1 MILNKNKVKK
11 IFFSSLF
18 VFLIACQQNTSNNI
32 LYSSKFDDI
41 KYFGE
46 DSFLLEGTDIADSLK
61 ENKYD
66 RLPASYKEFVR
77 EPVWNLSKNSA
88 GLSIRFLSN
97 SSVIT
102 AKWELLNNLSMDHM
116 PDTGIKGI
124 DLYFK
129 NNDKWQYINTGR
141 PAGFKNEYK
150 LVDNMSNEVREYKIF
165 LPLYDGLK
173 KIEIGIDNSS
183 FIRKPEINEKKPII
197 FYGTS
202 ITQGACASRPG
213 MAHTNI
219 ISRKLDRNVVNF
231 GFDGNGRMEQSISEL
246 ISESNPAFYVIEC
259 MPNMYPP
266 NLVTSNTIPLV
277 DSIRNKNPDTTII
290 LVDLFTSPI
299 TVLDD
304 NMNKLSKEMNNSLRT
319 EYEKMIDNGYDNII
333 YLESRDALGSDFEG
347 TVDAIHFTDLGF
359 TRYSNFLIEKFK
371 EYNLLKN

>member
-1 MILNKNKVKK
+1 MKR
-11 IFFSSLF
+11 IFFCSLF

-66 RLPASYKEFVR
+66 RLPASYKGFVR

-102 AKWELLNNLSMDHM
+102 AKWELLNNFSMNHM
-116 PDTGIKGI
+116 PDTGTKGI

-129 NNDKWQYINTGR
+129 NNDKWQYINTGI
-141 PAGFKNEYK
+141 PTGFNNEYR
-150 LVDNMSNEVREYKIF
+150 LIDNMDNELREYKIF
-165 LPLYDGLK
+165 LPLYDGIK
-173 KIEIGIDNSS
+173 NIEIGVDNSS
-183 FIRKPEINEKKPII
+183 FIQKPKKSERKPII

-219 ISRKLDRNVVNF
+219 ISRMLDRNVINF
-231 GFDGNGRMEQSISEL
+231 GFSGNGRMEYPISKL
-246 ISESNPAFYVIEC
+246 ISESEPAFYVIEC

-266 NLVTSNTIPLV
+266 DLVSSNTIPLV
-277 DSIRNKNPDTTII
+277 DVIRSKNPNTPIV

-299 TVLDD
+299 NTLDK
-304 NMNKLSKEMNNSLRT
+304 NAVKGTNEMNNALKN
-319 EYEKMIDNGYDNII
+319 EYKKMIDKGYQNII
-333 YLESRDALGSDFEG
+333 YIESSNALGNDFEG
-347 TVDAIHFTDLGF
+347 TVDAVHFTDLGF
-359 TRYSNFLIEKFK
+359 LRYSAFLIQKFK
-371 EYNLLKN
+371 EYNLIND

>member
-1 MILNKNKVKK
+1 MKR
-11 IFFSSLF
+11 IFFCSLF

-41 KYFGE
+41 MYFGE

-66 RLPASYKEFVR
+66 RLPASYKGFVR

-102 AKWELLNNLSMDHM
+102 AKWELLNNFSMNHM

-129 NNDKWQYINTGR
+129 NNDKWQYINTGI
-141 PAGFKNEYK
+141 PTGFNNEYR
-150 LVDNMSNEVREYKIF
+150 LIDNMDNELREYKIF

-173 KIEIGIDNSS
+173 KIEIGVDNSS
-183 FIRKPEINEKKPII
+183 FIQKPKKSERKPII

-219 ISRKLDRNVVNF
+219 ISRKLDRNVINF
-231 GFDGNGRMEQSISEL
+231 GFSGNGRMEFPISKL
-246 ISESNPAFYVIEC
+246 ISESEPAFYVIEC

-266 NLVTSNTIPLV
+266 DLVSTNTIPLV
-277 DSIRNKNPDTTII
+277 DVIRSKNPNTPIV

-299 TVLDD
+299 NTLDK
-304 NMNKLSKEMNNSLRT
+304 NAVKGTNEMNYALKN
-319 EYEKMIDNGYDNII
+319 EYKKMIDKGYQNII
-333 YLESRDALGSDFEG
+333 YIESSNALGNDFEG
-347 TVDAIHFTDLGF
+347 TVDAVHFTDLGF
-359 TRYSNFLIEKFK
+359 LRYSAFLIQKFK
-371 EYNLLKN
+371 EYNLIND

>member
-1 MILNKNKVKK
+1 MILNKNLVKR
-11 IFFSSLF
+11 IFFCSLF

-46 DSFLLEGTDIADSLK
+46 DSFLLEGTDVADSLK

-66 RLPASYKEFVR
+66 RLPASYKGFVR

-102 AKWELLNNLSMDHM
+102 AKWELLNNFSMNHM

-129 NNDKWQYINTGR
+129 NNDKWQYINTGV
-141 PAGFKNEYK
+141 PTGFNNEYR
-150 LVDNMSNEVREYKIF
+150 LIDNMDKELREYKIF
-165 LPLYDGLK
+165 LPLYDGIK
-173 KIEIGIDNSS
+173 NIEIGVDNSS
-183 FIRKPEINEKKPII
+183 FIQKPKKSERKPII

-219 ISRKLDRNVVNF
+219 ISRNLDRNVINF
-231 GFDGNGRMEQSISEL
+231 GFSGNGRMEYPISKL
-246 ISESNPAFYVIEC
+246 ISESEPAFYVIEC

-266 NLVTSNTIPLV
+266 DLVSSNTIPLV
-277 DSIRNKNPDTTII
+277 DVIRSKNPNTPIV

-299 TVLDD
+299 NTLDK
-304 NMNKLSKEMNNSLRT
+304 NAVKGTNEMNNALRN
-319 EYEKMIDNGYDNII
+319 EYKKMIDKGYQNII
-333 YLESRDALGSDFEG
+333 YIESSNALGNDFEG
-347 TVDAIHFTDLGF
+347 TVDAVHFTDLGF
-359 TRYSNFLIEKFK
+359 LRYSAFLIQKFK
-371 EYNLLKN
+371 EYNLIND